1 VTRYGVIDVGTN
13 SIKFLLAERNGE
25 RSTLVDRAEIT
36 RLGQGA
42 GEDGRLAVESIART
56 VEAIAAMAEEAG
68 GAEIAA
74 VGTAGLRRAPNRD
87 ELVDAVRERT
97 GIEVEVISGE
107 EEARLSYLAT
117 KSALGLEGSVVV
129 FETGGGSTQF
139 TYGRGDEIE
148 EQFSVDVGAARV
160 TERWGLDGPVGEDV
174 VADALAGI
182 EAELD
187 RVRGGRDAVVGMG
200 GAVTN
205 LAAVKHGL
213 AEYDPSVIQGTVL
226 DTGEVGRQIE
236 LYRTRTADERRG
248 LAGLQPKRAE
258 VILAGACVVRA
269 VLTRLGAGSLRVS
282 DRGLRHR
289 LIVERFG

>member
-1 VTRYGVIDVGTN
+1 MTRYGVIDVGTN
-13 SIKFLLAERNGE
+13 SVKFLLEEDGK
-25 RSTLVDRAEIT
+25 SVVDRSEIT

-42 GEDGRLAVESIART
+42 GDDGRLVRESIERT
-56 VEAIAAMAEEAG
+56 VDAIDAMAEEAG
-68 GAEIAA
+68 DAKIVA
-74 VGTAGLRRAPNRD
+74 VGTAGLRRAANRD
-87 ELVDAVRERT
+87 ELIDAVRDRT

-107 EEARLSYLAT
+107 DEARLSYLAT
-117 KSALGLEGSVVV
+117 KSALGLEGSVTV

-139 TYGRGDEIE
+139 TYGRGDRIE

-160 TERWGLDGPVGEDV
+160 TESWHFDGPVSEDV
-174 VADALAGI
+174 VAEALAGI
-182 EAELD
+182 EEELD
-187 RVRGGRDAVVGMG
+187 RVHGGAEAVVGMG

-213 AEYDPSVIQGTVL
+213 AEYDPAVIQGTVL
-226 DTGEVGRQIE
+226 DAAEIDRQIE
-236 LYRTRTADERRG
+236 LYRTRTADERRA

-258 VILAGACVVRA
+258 VILAGACIVRA
-269 VLTRLGAGSLRVS
+269 VLARLGSDTLTVS

>member
-1 VTRYGVIDVGTN
+1 VTRAAVVDVGTN
-13 SIKFLLAERNGE
+13 SVKFLLVEDGR
-25 RSTLVDRAEIT
+25 TLVDRAEIT

-42 GEDGRLAVESIART
+42 GDDGRLAPQSIART
-56 VEAIAAMAEEAG
+56 VDAIAEMAEEAG
-68 GAEIAA
+68 DARIAA

-87 ELVDAVRERT
+87 ELIAAVRERT
-97 GIEVEVISGE
+97 GVEVEVISGD

-117 KSALGLEGSVVV
+117 KDALGLEGDVAV

-139 TYGRGDEIE
+139 TYGRGDRIE

-160 TERWGLDGPVGEDV
+160 TERWHLDGAVDGHV
-174 VADALAGI
+174 VRAAIDGAEAD
-182 EAELD
+182 LD
-187 RVRGGRDAVVGMG
+187 RASPGGDVVGMG

-226 DTGEVGRQIE
+226 DTTEVDRQIE
-236 LYRTRTADERRG
+236 LYRTRTADERRT

-258 VILAGACVVRA
+258 VILAGACIVRA
-269 VLTRLGAGSLRVS
+269 VLDRLDSDSLTVS

>member
-1 VTRYGVIDVGTN
+1 
-13 SIKFLLAERNGE
+13 
-25 RSTLVDRAEIT
+25 
-36 RLGQGA
+36 
-42 GEDGRLAVESIART
+42 
-56 VEAIAAMAEEAG
+56 M
-68 GAEIAA
+68 
-74 VGTAGLRRAPNRD
+74 
-87 ELVDAVRERT
+87 
-97 GIEVEVISGE
+97 
-107 EEARLSYLAT
+107 
-117 KSALGLEGSVVV
+117 VV

-139 TYGRGDEIE
+139 TYGQGDEID

-160 TERWGLDGPVGEDV
+160 TERWHLDGPVGEDV

-187 RVRGGRDAVVGMG
+187 RVRGGHDAVVGMG

-213 AEYDPSVIQGTVL
+213 AEYDPAVIQGTVL
-226 DTGEVGRQIE
+226 DTAEIDRQIE
-236 LYRTRTADERRG
+236 LYRTRTADERRA

-258 VILAGACVVRA
+258 VILAGACIVRA
-269 VLTRLGAGSLRVS
+269 VLARLGSDTLTVS